1 MLICHESCDAC
12 YNCIKYGECKW
23 SSELGCSV
31 REESTPIVFDNPNGF
46 AVNGRII
53 QSTDGRISI
62 GVGELLGELS
72 EENIEV
78 LYRMATQHMKMKNGR
93 K

>member
-1 MLICHESCDAC
+1 MLTCHESCDAC
-12 YNCIKYGECKW
+12 YNCIKCGECRW
-23 SSELGCSV
+23 SPELGCSV
-31 REESTPIVFDNPNGF
+31 REESTAITLDDPNGF

-53 QSTDGRISI
+53 QTTEGKISVEA
-62 GVGELLGELS
+62 GGLLGELS

-78 LYRMATQHMKMKNGR
+78 LYRMVTQHMKMKNGR